1 MVTGITNIISTIF
14 IIAGLF
20 FVVVGTIGL
29 IRFPDFYSRM
39 HATGKCDTL
48 GEGLMI
54 VGLMVYQGF
63 DLISIKLLFLVIFI
77 FVANPVATHA
87 IARRAYKVGLEP
99 WRVKK

>member
-1 MVTGITNIISTIF
+1 MLTAITNIISTIF

-20 FVVVGTIGL
+20 FVLVGTIGL
-29 IRFPDFYSRM
+29 LRFPDFYTRM

-48 GEGLMI
+48 GEGLML

-63 DLISIKLLFLVIFI
+63 DLISVKMLFLVIFI

-87 IARRAYKVGLEP
+87 IARRAYKVGLEA
-99 WRVKK
+99 WRLEK

>member
-1 MVTGITNIISTIF
+1 MLTGIIEIICTIF

-29 IRFPDFYSRM
+29 LRFPDFYSRM

-48 GEGLMI
+48 GEGLI
-54 VGLMVYQGF
+54 LVGLMVYQGF
-63 DLISIKLLFLVIFI
+63 DLISVKLLFLATFIFI
-77 FVANPVATHA
+77 ANPVATHA
-87 IARRAYKVGLEP
+87 IARKAYKVGLEP